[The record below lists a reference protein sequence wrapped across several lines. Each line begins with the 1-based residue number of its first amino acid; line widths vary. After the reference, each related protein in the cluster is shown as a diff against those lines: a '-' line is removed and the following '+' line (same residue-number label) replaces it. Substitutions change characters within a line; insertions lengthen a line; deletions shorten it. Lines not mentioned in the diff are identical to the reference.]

1 MYPQRMIFGL
11 PALDFAVIAAYSLL
25 MVAIGVI
32 AMLRV
37 RNQEDFFLGGRRFG
51 RVLQLFTAFGQA
63 TSSDNVVGAVTTTA
77 RDGAGG
83 LWSQLTLLL
92 ATPFYWFTSP
102 WYRRMRVFSLGD
114 FFHQRYRSRP
124 MATLYSAVAGT
135 QLVLLIGLGLKAL
148 SVTVLGVTLKP
159 EEALSPAEH
168 VQYTQALRLEELTQA
183 AAQGSLDS
191 ATEAELQQLR
201 LLNPKREFSY
211 INEFWLVWF
220 IVIVVFLYA
229 TAGGLE
235 AAVWTDAVQGSLIIV
250 LTFLLLPFAI
260 AKLNLLHGT
269 EGLLGAGQAMH
280 RELPGYFF
288 APFGSGQSAEFTW
301 YFIIVLCVMASLNV
315 AVQANQLT
323 ANASARDESAA
334 AIGFTTGTLVKRYC
348 TIIWG
353 FGGLLLAA
361 LYGRQIQ
368 NTDLIWGHA
377 TRDLLGGLG
386 YGLVGL
392 MVACLLSTLQSTAS
406 TLMISASTLFT
417 KNVYEPLWPG
427 RNDRHYVLVG
437 RVCGG
442 AVLLGA
448 GLICTAF
455 DTVLGILK
463 FLWEFNVIVAASF
476 WCGLK
481 WRGAT
486 RQGAWASMLVALTM
500 FILLPLGLPTLLP
513 GLRTSE
519 ATLLRTQE
527 RVLHLEYEA
536 SPRDVNERARQIAAW
551 KGPGEPPA
559 PIAEGASLSRP
570 FVQPPR
576 SIYWTQGLEVVDGQ
590 LRGSGML
597 NVEMWL
603 LGQVWD
609 LSRNP
614 HALNETIRY
623 AYKMLLPF
631 LVLIL
636 VSKLTPRDDAE
647 SVRRFFLRMR
657 TKVRADRME
666 DERALQRAYANPES
680 TTSELLFPR
689 SQLEFFI
696 WRREETIGFGVA
708 WLATLGVIGCL
719 WLVVSLGA

>member
-1 MYPQRMIFGL
+1 MIFGI
-11 PALDFAVIAAYSLL
+11 PTLDFVVIAVYSLL
-25 MVAIGVI
+25 MLGIGMI

-51 RVLQLFTAFGQA
+51 RILQLFTAFGQA

-92 ATPFYWFTSP
+92 ATPFYWFTCP

-114 FFHQRYRSRP
+114 FFHQRYRSRQ

-135 QLVLLIGLGLKAL
+135 QLIFLIGLGLKAL

-159 EEALSPAEH
+159 EESLSAVEH

-183 AAQGSLDS
+183 AAQGSLDP
-191 ATEAELQQLR
+191 AAEAELQQLR

-229 TAGGLE
+229 AAGGLE

-269 EGLLGAGQAMH
+269 EGLIGAGQAMH

-334 AIGFTTGTLVKRYC
+334 AVGFTTGTLVKRYC
-348 TIIWG
+348 TVIWG

-368 NTDLIWGHA
+368 NPDLIWGHA

-386 YGLVGL
+386 FGLVGL

-427 RNDRHYVLVG
+427 RPEKHYVLIG
-437 RVCGG
+437 RICGG
-442 AVLLGA
+442 AVLMA
-448 GLICTAF
+448 AALICTAF
-455 DTVLGILK
+455 DTVLGMLK

-486 RQGAWASMLVALTM
+486 RQGAWSSMLVALTM
-500 FILLPLGLPTLLP
+500 FIILPLGLPTLFP
-513 GLRTSE
+513 SLRTSE
-519 ATLLRTQE
+519 STLLRTRE
-527 RVLHLEYEA
+527 RVIQLEYEA
-536 SPRDVNERARQIAAW
+536 SPRDISERDRQIAGW
-551 KGPGEPPA
+551 QGPGAPPA
-559 PIAEGASLSRP
+559 PIAEGEILSRP

-576 SIYWTQGLEVVDGQ
+576 SIYWTQGIEVVEGQ
-590 LRGSGML
+590 PRGSGML

-631 LVLIL
+631 FVLIL

-657 TKVRADRME
+657 TKVRADRVE
-666 DERALQRAYANPES
+666 DERALQHAYANPES

-689 SQLEFFI
+689 SNLEFFT
-696 WRREETIGFGVA
+696 WSRQETIGFGFA

-719 WLVVSLGA
+719 WLIVSIGA